1 MLSVIQYMLISLNVV
16 TNIVGVLS
24 RERIRQLCGYSASDF
39 LTLSNIS
46 SFFFV
51 FQKFLMHIFYTQY
64 LATIIGKWRRGGSIF
79 NTSIPFISLKL
90 Y

>member
-46 SFFFV
+46 SFFCVPKIFNAH
-51 FQKFLMHIFYTQY
+51 FLYTVSRNY
-64 LATIIGKWRRGGSIF
+64 YWKMEKGGSIF

>member
-1 MLSVIQYMLISLNVV
+1 MLSVIQYVSLNVV
-16 TNIVGVLS
+16 TNIVLS
-24 RERIRQLCGYSASDF
+24 RERIRQLCGYNASDF

-46 SFFFV
+46 SFFFCV
-51 FQKFLMHIFYTQY
+51 PKIFNAHFLYTVSRNY
-64 LATIIGKWRRGGSIF
+64 YWKMEKGGSIF

>member
-1 MLSVIQYMLISLNVV
+1 MLSVIQYVSLNVV
-16 TNIVGVLS
+16 TNIVLS
-24 RERIRQLCGYSASDF
+24 RERIRQLCGYNASDF

>member
-1 MLSVIQYMLISLNVV
+1 MLSVIQYMLIFLNVV

-46 SFFFV
+46 SFFFCV
-51 FQKFLMHIFYTQY
+51 PK
-64 LATIIGKWRRGGSIF
+64 IF
-79 NTSIPFISLKL
+79 NAHFLYTVSRNYYLKMEKGGGCL
-90 Y
+90 YLILVFHLFP